1 MAKAIENLVFIET
14 RLGRRLDY
22 QDDGMIEL
30 SNRVSIKNKKITEVC
45 YSNTRIVNGN
55 IREDSIDRFDLKA
68 FSFSFHKDPL
78 RSTQ

>member
-1 MAKAIENLVFIET
+1 
-14 RLGRRLDY
+14 
-22 QDDGMIEL
+22 MIEL
-30 SNRVSIKNKKITEVC
+30 SNRVSIKNKKITEVRQ
-45 YSNTRIVNGN
+45 SNTRIVNGN